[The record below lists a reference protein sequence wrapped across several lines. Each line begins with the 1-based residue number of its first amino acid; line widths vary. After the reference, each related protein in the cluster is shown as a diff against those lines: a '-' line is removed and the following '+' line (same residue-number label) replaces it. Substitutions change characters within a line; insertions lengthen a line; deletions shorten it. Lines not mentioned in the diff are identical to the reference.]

1 MYQQPT
7 HGPAVPPVIR
17 HIFLVKPAK
26 PPHAARPARG
36 ILAELAE
43 LGRH

>member
-7 HGPAVPPVIR
+7 HGPAVPAVIR
-17 HIFLVKPAK
+17 HIYLAK
-26 PPHAARPARG
+26 PVKQLRPAPPPTG
-36 ILAELAE
+36 ILAELAA